1 VTDATPPAAAPAVLR
16 DFVYLDADRVR
27 SLAAQLD
34 AGELPPAAADR
45 VALERLFLRVEPA
58 LLARPATLRMDAAFD
73 FAGWTSE
80 AFADGQF
87 VSVAGAVRL
96 FDFDWLSTALGGL
109 PAVLK
114 KMSKLEMDAL
124 RNSDEGRRMSKS
136 QLQQRSQENQV
147 AIQKVEEFKAD
158 ELGDVVRRLYGDIV
172 RVKVRPNPADQPM
185 AVLIGSAAGR
195 HFYDPPA
202 ALSQKYGIETDA
214 GWHVVGQVNVPNAP
228 AAAQVIPTGNRTEDA
243 FEQIALLMN
252 NAFRLSSAPAFPAVS
267 FTPIAIYRTLR

>member
-1 VTDATPPAAAPAVLR
+1 
-16 DFVYLDADRVR
+16 
-27 SLAAQLD
+27 
-34 AGELPPAAADR
+34 
-45 VALERLFLRVEPA
+45 EPA
-58 LLARPATLRMDAAFD
+58 LLACPATLRMDKSFD
-73 FAGWTSE
+73 FAGWTKE
-80 AFADGQF
+80 AFVDGQF
-87 VSVAGAVRL
+87 VAVDGAVRL

-124 RNSDEGRRMSKS
+124 RNSEEGKRMSKS
-136 QLQQRSQENQV
+136 QLQQRSQENQA

-172 RVKVRPNPADQPM
+172 RVKVRPSPAEQPM
-185 AVLIGSAAGR
+185 AVLMGSAAGR

-202 ALSQKYGIETDA
+202 AVSQKYGIEVDA
-214 GWHVVGQVNVPNAP
+214 GWRVVGQVNAPNAP
-228 AAAQVIPTGNRTEDA
+228 PAAQVIPTGNRTEDA

-267 FTPIAIYRTLR
+267 FTPIAIYRRLG